1 MLSPRELVR
10 KLKEVKDDER
20 HGGSAEDD
28 ENEQSDKLQ
37 PGKKTLG
44 WERQGPS
51 MEEEKRRKTLNQ
63 ERYDPSYYFPILR
76 LHFQRARVAVRS
88 SMAEGLLLGDG
99 SVIVQRLLNLS
110 QVFLSLFR
118 SGLVG
123 DFLRVL

>member
-28 ENEQSDKLQ
+28 EKEQSDKLQ
-37 PGKKTLG
+37 PDKKTLG

-63 ERYDPSYYFPILR
+63 ARYGTSHCYLDFISNVQGSPFAPLW
-76 LHFQRARVAVRS
+76 QR
-88 SMAEGLLLGDG
+88 
-99 SVIVQRLLNLS
+99 
-110 QVFLSLFR
+110 VF
-118 SGLVG
+118 
-123 DFLRVL
+123 FLRMAV

>member
-28 ENEQSDKLQ
+28 EKEQSDKLQ

-44 WERQGPS
+44 LERQGPS

-63 ERYDPSYYFPILR
+63 ARYDPLNYFPF
-76 LHFQRARVAVRS
+76 HFQRARVAVRS

-99 SVIVQRLLNLS
+99 SVIVQRL
-110 QVFLSLFR
+110 
-118 SGLVG
+118 
-123 DFLRVL
+123 

>member
-20 HGGSAEDD
+20 QGGSAEDD
-28 ENEQSDKLQ
+28 EKEQSDKLQ

-63 ERYDPSYYFPILR
+63 ARYDPSYYSPILR

-99 SVIVQRLLNLS
+99 SVIVQRLG
-110 QVFLSLFR
+110 R
-118 SGLVG
+118 
-123 DFLRVL
+123 

>member
-20 HGGSAEDD
+20 HSRSAENG
-28 ENEQSDKLQ
+28 EKEQSNKLQ

-63 ERYDPSYYFPILR
+63 ARYDPLYYSPILR
-76 LHFQRARVAVRS
+76 LHFQRSRVAVRS
-88 SMAEGLLLGDG
+88 SMAEGLLLEDG
-99 SVIVQRLLNLS
+99 SVTVQRL
-110 QVFLSLFR
+110 VP
-118 SGLVG
+118 
-123 DFLRVL
+123 